1 MSDQQHQQEKPT
13 AKLPFKLPTREV
25 LEERRKQVES
35 TKAELH
41 FKPKGIAL
49 EPLHGTRTST
59 LDSNAT
65 NSSHATRKPNAAVST
80 AAANSSPRKPSRST
94 TESHRR
100 ASREEDFGDFD
111 DFDDLGDIP
120 LTDDLFEE
128 PQETTSVSTTTS
140 TATPASTSA
149 ATTSDALG
157 ATTTSPSDATVAAS
171 TSTTPSDAAPA
182 PPFVPRNRST
192 IVVNP
197 SQRGNPLLQ
206 HIRNVPYEF
215 GQIEPDYMV
224 GLTSCVVFLSIRY
237 HRLHPEYIYSRI
249 AAIGK
254 SFVLRVLL
262 VLVDV
267 DTHQQ
272 AIRELTRVAVTSEFT
287 LICCWSNEEAA
298 RYIETYKAYENKPP
312 DAIRERVDNDY
323 LSKLSDCLTQVRS
336 VNKTDVVTLSSTF
349 GSFQSIVEASADEIG
364 LLPGFGEQKVKR
376 LIEAFHQPFVVD
388 PHKRKRRRA

>member
-1 MSDQQHQQEKPT
+1 MSNQQQQQETPP
-13 AKLPFKLPTREV
+13 AKLPFKLPTRQE
-25 LEERRKQVES
+25 LEERRKLVES

-41 FKPKGIAL
+41 FKPKGITL
-49 EPLHGTRTST
+49 DPSHSTST
-59 LDSNAT
+59 SALDANAT
-65 NSSHATRKPNAAVST
+65 NSSHATPASNAVASGITATSSQKPGAPASSSHGRAA
-80 AAANSSPRKPSRST
+80 
-94 TESHRR
+94 
-100 ASREEDFGDFD
+100 REGDFADFD
-111 DFDDLGDIP
+111 DFDDIGEIP
-120 LTDDLFEE
+120 LTDDLFDDA
-128 PQETTSVSTTTS
+128 PAAKTTPDATPAAGTASDSPLPATTPSALGDSTTSIGNTAAASTASTTTS
-140 TATPASTSA
+140 EPAS
-149 ATTSDALG
+149 L
-157 ATTTSPSDATVAAS
+157 
-171 TSTTPSDAAPA
+171 
-182 PPFVPRNRST
+182 PPFVPRSKST
-192 IVVNP
+192 IVVST

-215 GQIEPDYMV
+215 GQIEPDYIV
-224 GLTSCVVFLSIRY
+224 GLTSIRY
-237 HRLHPEYIYSRI
+237 HRLHPEYIYNRI

-272 AIRELTRVAVTSEFT
+272 AIRELTRIAVTSDFT

-312 DAIRERVDNDY
+312 DAIRERADNDY

-349 GSFQSIVEASADEIG
+349 GSFQSIVDASADEIG

>member
-1 MSDQQHQQEKPT
+1 MSEQSQDSKPT
-13 AKLPFKLPTREV
+13 ARLPFKLPTRQE
-25 LEERRKQVES
+25 LEERRKQLES
-35 TKAELH
+35 SKVELH
-41 FKPKGIAL
+41 FKPKGITL
-49 EPLHGTRTST
+49 DPSHSSSTSSASV
-59 LDSNAT
+59 DSNAT
-65 NSSHATRKPNAAVST
+65 NSAHNLPRPTNAAAVSNH
-80 AAANSSPRKPSRST
+80 AKPSSSHST
-94 TESHRR
+94 S
-100 ASREEDFGDFD
+100 EEVVD
-111 DFDDLGDIP
+111 DFSDLGDIQ
-120 LTDDLFEE
+120 LTDDLFDDSE
-128 PQETTSVSTTTS
+128 ETTGLSS
-140 TATPASTSA
+140 TASAVPAPTA
-149 ATTSDALG
+149 PEVLG
-157 ATTTSPSDATVAAS
+157 AAS
-171 TSTTPSDAAPA
+171 TNNTLEGSKDSNAATDVTTSSTVA
-182 PPFVPRNRST
+182 PPPFIPKSKST

-224 GLTSCVVFLSIRY
+224 GLTSCVLFLSIRY

-254 SFVLRVLL
+254 SFMLRVLL

-336 VNKTDVVTLSSTF
+336 INKTDVVTLSSTF

-376 LIEAFHQPFVVD
+376 LIEAFNQPFVVD
-388 PHKRKRRRA
+388 PHKRKRRRG

>member
-49 EPLHGTRTST
+49 EPLHGTLTST

-65 NSSHATRKPNAAVST
+65 NSSHATRKPEAAVST
-80 AAANSSPRKPSRST
+80 AAANNSPRKSSRST

-128 PQETTSVSTTTS
+128 PQETTSVSATTS

-215 GQIEPDYMV
+215 GQIEPDYM
-224 GLTSCVVFLSIRY
+224 
-237 HRLHPEYIYSRI
+237 YIYSRI